1 VLAKVQAWQ
10 LMPELASRQAE
21 ILDQRFVR
29 VLLELA
35 RDRPELVTLQ
45 DVKRDQAL
53 ITQDRKTDSVYLV
66 LSGQFQIFQNG
77 ELLVR
82 EGRPRGPAPGTVLGE
97 ISALQG
103 CLPTATVGGDGVVLR
118 IAKAEFLRQLDINP
132 AFRDS
137 VEELVT
143 VRLELDRLRQG

>member
-1 VLAKVQAWQ
+1 V
-10 LMPELASRQAE
+10 E
-21 ILDQRFVR
+21 
-29 VLLELA
+29 
-35 RDRPELVTLQ
+35 
-45 DVKRDQAL
+45 
-53 ITQDRKTDSVYLV
+53 
-66 LSGQFQIFQNG
+66 
-77 ELLVR
+77 
-82 EGRPRGPAPGTVLGE
+82 PAPGTVLGE